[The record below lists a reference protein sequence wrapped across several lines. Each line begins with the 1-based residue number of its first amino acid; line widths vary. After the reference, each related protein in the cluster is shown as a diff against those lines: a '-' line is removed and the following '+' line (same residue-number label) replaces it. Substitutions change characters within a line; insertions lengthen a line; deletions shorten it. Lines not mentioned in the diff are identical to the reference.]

1 MKNKKI
7 LMIATTDNMLWQFLM
22 PHIDRLIEMGN
33 QVECVCARTGFWFS
47 ELAQKY
53 TTHEI
58 DFRRNPFHPKN
69 FVAYFKLQKLC
80 RLRQYDV
87 VYCQQPVGSAMGRVI
102 GAQFKIP
109 VIYTAHGFH
118 FFKGCKLVNKLIYKN
133 AERFL
138 NRYTTA
144 LITINEED
152 FEAGLKMKAKHVF
165 KINGIGMKLD
175 KYEPLTE
182 TKDEIRKS
190 LGINDDEFV
199 ITTIAEY
206 IKRKN
211 FDTMLRTIKE
221 LKNKNRN
228 VKFLVCGCGKLE
240 KKIKKMISKL
250 GIENEVMLL
259 GYRKDINR
267 VLSASDLFML
277 ASFQEGLPLAIIE
290 AMNFSLPCVVSD
302 VRGNR
307 DLILNGKGG
316 YVLPAKD
323 YQGFSNAIAKI
334 MDSADLKDQFSS
346 FNFAESKKYDIDL
359 VIKQLDEIYNQ
370 LDI

>member
-7 LMIATTDNMLWQFLM
+7 MMIATTDNMLWQFLM

-47 ELAQKY
+47 ELEKKY
-53 TTHEI
+53 ITYEI
-58 DFRRNPFHPKN
+58 DFKRNPFHPKN
-69 FVAYFKLQKLC
+69 ILSYFKLQKLHKE
-80 RLRQYDV
+80 RQYDV
-87 VYCQQPVGSAMGRVI
+87 VYCQQPVGSAMGRLI
-102 GAQFKIP
+102 GATHKIP

-118 FFKGCKLVNKLIYKN
+118 FFKGCKIQNNLIYKN

-152 FEAGLKMKAKHVF
+152 YEAGLKMKAKHVF

-175 KYEPLTE
+175 KYEPLVE

-190 LGINDDEFV
+190 LGINDNDFV

-211 FDTMLRTIKE
+211 YDTMLKVIKD
-221 LKNKNRN
+221 LKDSNHK

-240 KKIKKMISKL
+240 KRIKKLISKL
-250 GIENEVMLL
+250 DIENEVQLL
-259 GYRKDINR
+259 GYRRDINR
-267 VLSASDLFML
+267 ILTASDCFML
-277 ASFQEGLPLAIIE
+277 TSFQEGLPLAIIE
-290 AMNFSLPCVVSD
+290 AMNFALPCVVSD

-307 DLILNGKGG
+307 DLVIDGKGG
-316 YVLPAKD
+316 YVLPTKD
-323 YQGFSNAIAKI
+323 HNGVSNAIINLIESKE
-334 MDSADLKDQFSS
+334 LKDMFGS
-346 FNFAESKKYDIDL
+346 FNLNESKKYDIDV
-359 VIKQLDEIYNQ
+359 VIDQLDEIYSK